1 MMMSRDH
8 NEKTEQEVHEEQQFL
23 KNFLELKNLQSSMAG
38 AKGDMNAVYK
48 RAKDMG
54 GWTKK
59 DFEFAKSLE
68 DKDVGQVIAEFER
81 KIRIARLFGHQ
92 LGRQLELLD
101 QDRTPEE
108 DVAYEKGLAAG
119 KLRKSPA
126 NPYQPGSL
134 QFNRWQEGLAD
145 GNAWINKDLSAAVNE
160 TAPD

>member
-1 MMMSRDH
+1 MMPRDH
-8 NEKTEQEVHEEQQFL
+8 NEKTEQEIYEEQQFL
-23 KNFLELKNLQSSMAG
+23 KNFLELKNLNSSMAG
-38 AKGDMNAVYK
+38 TKGDINAVYK

-59 DFEFAKSLE
+59 DFEFAKSLD
-68 DKDVGQVIAEFER
+68 DKDVGQVIADFER

-119 KLRKSPA
+119 KLRKA
-126 NPYQPGSL
+126 ATNPYQAGSV
-134 QFNRWQEGLAD
+134 QFNRWQEGLAE
-145 GNAWINKDLSAAVNE
+145 GNAFINKDLSAVVNG
-160 TAPD
+160 APD